1 MNRVFIVEDDE
12 DIRGIVD
19 YALESSG
26 FQVEAFEDGDTLFK
40 ELKKDIPDIILL
52 DIMLP
57 EEDGISIL
65 KRIRNSEK
73 LKAVPVIML
82 TAKGSEFDKV
92 KGLDSGADDYI
103 TKPFGV
109 MELISRINAVLRRYE
124 KSSEPN
130 KKLMYKNIMLDN
142 EKHIVSVDGE
152 HITLTYKEYELLHYL
167 LVHTNIVLSRDKILE
182 SIWGYNFTGE
192 TRTVD
197 MHFKTLRKK
206 LGNAGEYIKTIRNV
220 GYRLGE

>member
-1 MNRVFIVEDDE
+1 MSRVFIVEDDE
-12 DIRGIVD
+12 DIRGIVS

-26 FQVEAFEDGDTLFK
+26 FQVEVFEEGNTLFK
-40 ELKKDIPDIILL
+40 QLKKDMPDIILL

-65 KRIRNSEK
+65 KKIRSSEK
-73 LKAVPVIML
+73 LKSIPVIML

-92 KGLDSGADDYI
+92 KGLNSGADDYI

-124 KSSEPN
+124 KSSSSS
-130 KKLMYKNIMLDN
+130 KKLSYKNIMLDN
-142 EKHIVSVDGE
+142 EKHLVLVDEE
-152 HITLTYKEYELLHYL
+152 HITLTYKEYELLYYL
-167 LVHTNIVLSRDKILE
+167 MVNMGIVLSRDKILDAV
-182 SIWGYNFTGE
+182 WGYNFTGE

-197 MHFKTLRKK
+197 MHFKTLRRK
-206 LGNAGEYIKTIRNV
+206 LGGAGQHIKTIRSV